1 MLERGLTHT
10 TAATVSQTDTA
21 LAIGS
26 GDLPVLATPV
36 MTALMENA
44 AMLAVA
50 PFLPTGSTTVGGH
63 IDVRHVNP
71 TPPGARVEARATLD
85 VVEGAKLTFTV
96 VATQGDTVIGEG
108 THHRFIVDKDRFLAK
123 MSR

>member
-10 TAATVSQTDTA
+10 TTAIVSQRDTA

-63 IDVRHVNP
+63 IDVRHVKP

-96 VATQGDTVIGEG
+96 VATQDDTVIGEG
-108 THHRFIVDKDRFLAK
+108 THQRFIVDKNRFLAK